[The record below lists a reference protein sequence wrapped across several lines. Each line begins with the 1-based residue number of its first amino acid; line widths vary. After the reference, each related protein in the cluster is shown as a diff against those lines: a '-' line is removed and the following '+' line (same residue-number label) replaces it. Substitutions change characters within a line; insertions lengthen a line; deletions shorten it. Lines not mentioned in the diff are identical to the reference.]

1 MKKRVLGWGAISLL
15 AAVSSV
21 WGQASWTCEKPYV
34 WARDENAV
42 ALEKQVVVERWRL
55 RFPPARVASAQGQD
69 AADTQAG
76 AFAGEA

>member
-1 MKKRVLGWGAISLL
+1 MGGNDILPVILAAARQRQDVIASQQFRALL
-15 AAVSSV
+15 AATIATEV
-21 WGQASWTCEKPYV
+21 
-34 WARDENAV
+34 AV